1 MSRNMQAGQ
10 ATALVP
16 RDWPS
21 MAAASATICRSSRAN
36 GRAGAANYAV
46 LSLVTPEPLDADV
59 QRPETPTEFTAIAR
73 LEGQIVVTLLPRG
86 TGGEPITLTIPV
98 TAKVAGP
105 KGLIPAGPAEE

>member
-1 MSRNMQAGQ
+1 MSRNMQARQ

-59 QRPETPTEFTAIAR
+59 PRLEARTEYTAVAQ
-73 LEGQIVVTLLPRG
+73 LEGQIVVTLTPKG
-86 TGGEPITLTIPV
+86 TTGEPMTLTIPLMA
-98 TAKVAGP
+98 TVAGAE
-105 KGLIPAGPAEE
+105 GLTPAGPAEE